1 MSKVHIKNR
10 DIIAG
15 ELKVAGGYE
24 TEARKCVESM
34 NKSVIDKLSVLFRN
48 AHALSLAGRPFS
60 DFEWMCQLDTVKEL
74 DIGKT
79 YLNRKRTKEFTDY
92 IAKIHMNNI
101 KNSIDQAKFVSI
113 MSHAI
118 FMHASYESLKHLA

>member
-1 MSKVHIKNR
+1 
-10 DIIAG
+10 
-15 ELKVAGGYE
+15 
-24 TEARKCVESM
+24 
-34 NKSVIDKLSVLFRN
+34 
-48 AHALSLAGRPFS
+48 
-60 DFEWMCQLDTVKEL
+60 MCQLDTVKEL

-113 MSHAI
+113 MSRAI
-118 FMHASYESLKHLA
+118 FTHASYESLKHLAWAKFISYCYMCMLMNSLVLKVNAV